1 MIARKVEPDTGALER
16 FDVVVIGGGPA
27 GATAAYESARRGHR
41 TLLLDRAGRI
51 KPCGGAVP
59 PQLVSDFEIPPE
71 LIVAQISAARM
82 VAPSGRHV
90 DMPVGN
96 GFVGMV
102 DREQFDEWLR
112 ERAVL
117 GGCERRTGTF
127 QQLDRDDDGTAV
139 IRYAAG
145 ASRFGNPEA
154 VRARMVIGADGALS
168 GVARQEIPGAK
179 AARHVFAYHEIV
191 RSPEPGEQG
200 GDSDAFDGTRCDVYY
215 QGQLSPDFYA
225 WIFPHGATTSVG
237 TGSLQKGFGLRAAVA
252 QLRASTNLTDAK
264 TLRREGAPIPLM
276 PLPRWDNGRDV
287 VIAGDAAGVVAPAS
301 GEGIFYAMTGGRYA
315 AEAVSKAL
323 GARSAGEASR
333 ALRAYRRRYMAEHG
347 QVFRILGIMQ
357 RFWYSSDARR
367 ERFVAICRDRDVQKL
382 TFDAYMRKRLIR
394 ARPLAHLRIFVK
406 NIAHLT
412 GLARA

>member
-1 MIARKVEPDTGALER
+1 
-16 FDVVVIGGGPA
+16 
-27 GATAAYESARRGHR
+27 
-41 TLLLDRAGRI
+41 
-51 KPCGGAVP
+51 
-59 PQLVSDFEIPPE
+59 
-71 LIVAQISAARM
+71 
-82 VAPSGRHV
+82 
-90 DMPVGN
+90 MPVGN

-112 ERAVL
+112 ARAA
-117 GGCERRTGTF
+117 GAGAERRTGTF
-127 QQLDRDDDGTAV
+127 QQLDRDDDGTAI
-139 IRYAAG
+139 IRYASG
-145 ASRFGNPEA
+145 SSRFGNPDA

-168 GVARQEIPGAK
+168 AVARQEIPGAK

-191 RSPEPGEQG
+191 RSPLPQDVEA
-200 GDSDAFDGTRCDVYY
+200 SSSAFDGKRCDVYY

-252 QLRASTNLTDAK
+252 QLRADTQLTDAA
-264 TLRREGAPIPLM
+264 TLRREGAPIPLA

-315 AEAVSKAL
+315 AEAVSDAL
-323 GARSAGEASR
+323 ALTSARDIAQV
-333 ALRAYRRRYMAEHG
+333 LRSYRRRYMAEHG

-357 RFWYSSDARR
+357 RFWYSSDSRR
-367 ERFVAICRDRDVQKL
+367 ERFVAICRDRDVQRL
-382 TFDAYMRKRLIR
+382 TFDAYMRKKLIR
-394 ARPLAHLRIFVK
+394 AKPIAHLRIFFK

-412 GLARA
+412 GLVRA

>member
-1 MIARKVEPDTGALER
+1 MQNDAAGALET

-27 GATAAYESARRGHR
+27 GATAACESARRGHR

-59 PQLVSDFEIPPE
+59 PQLIADFDIPPH
-71 LIVAQISAARM
+71 LIVAHINAARM
-82 VAPSGRHV
+82 VAPSGKCV

-112 ERAVL
+112 VRAVL
-117 GGCERRTGTF
+117 AGAKRRTGTF
-127 QQLDRDDDGTAV
+127 QQLDRDDDGVAI
-139 IRYAAG
+139 IRYASG
-145 ASRFGNPEA
+145 ASRFGSPEA

-168 GVARQEIPGAK
+168 AVARQEIPGAK

-191 RSPEPGEQG
+191 RSPV
-200 GDSDAFDGTRCDVYY
+200 DAQPSVEGASFDGGRCDVYY

-252 QLRASTNLTDAK
+252 KLRADTNLTDAA
-264 TLRREGAPIPLM
+264 TLRREGAPIPLA

-315 AEAVSKAL
+315 AEAVSAAL
-323 GARSAGEASR
+323 VARTPGEVAS
-333 ALRAYRRRYMAEHG
+333 ALRAYRRRYLAEHG

-367 ERFVAICRDRDVQKL
+367 ERFVAICRDRDVQRL
-382 TFDAYMRKRLIR
+382 TFDAYMRKKLIR
-394 ARPLAHLRIFVK
+394 ARPFAHLRIFIK